1 MKHLFKNQQFLS
13 IFLLASTAIFT
24 NSLKA
29 LPSSLELLN
38 LSIQDS
44 YTVSRR
50 ISGRMLPQNQSMLSF
65 EIQGRIMSFP
75 ADIGD
80 AVKAGDVLA
89 SLDASEIQANFNQ
102 AKAQQKLT
110 SLALDRFKDL
120 KEDGFVSS
128 QELDRALAE
137 YDIASSQVEF
147 FSVKLRQTQ
156 LIAPFDGL
164 VQQRFYDPGSMV
176 NPMQPVLELID
187 SKGVE
192 GHISVPQKYLAL
204 LEIGASYAFDI
215 SGKTIN
221 ATLKRLAPMTN
232 VGSGN
237 RLAIFSFTQFVA
249 PGEVVNL
256 LLKTQIQTTGA
267 WVPLSALSQ
276 GNQGLWNIYTLVDNQ
291 DGSKSVA
298 REIVS
303 LEYTDGTYAFISGT
317 IKSGDQVITGGAS
330 KVIEGQRFLNQ

>member
-1 MKHLFKNQQFLS
+1 MKNLSQTQQFLS
-13 IFLLASTAIFT
+13 ILLLASTAIFT

-44 YTVSRR
+44 YTVSRK

-65 EIQGRIMSFP
+65 EIQGRIVSFS

-110 SLALDRFKDL
+110 GLALDRFKDL

-128 QELDRALAE
+128 QELDRASAE
-137 YDIASSQVEF
+137 HDIASSQVEF
-147 FSVKLRQTQ
+147 FSVKLRQSQ

-164 VQQRFYDPGSMV
+164 VQQRFYDLGSMV

-192 GHISVPQKYLAL
+192 GHISVPLKYLEL
-204 LEIGASYAFDI
+204 LEIDKSYEFDI

-221 ATLKRLAPMTN
+221 ATLERLSPMTN

-237 RLAIFSFTQFVA
+237 RLAIFSFTQFIA
-249 PGEVVNL
+249 AGEVVNL
-256 LLKTQIQTTGA
+256 LLKTQIRTTGA

-276 GNQGLWNIYTLVDNQ
+276 GNQGLWNIYTLIDNQ

-298 REIVS
+298 REIVT

-317 IKSGDQVITGGAS
+317 ISNGDQVITGGAS